1 MYLITFLESSHI
13 QSNQPRTGLLD
24 GDTSEVVDLSQTV
37 PGLPKSIIELV
48 TLGESVFPVMRQAL
62 QSGMGRLPLSAVK
75 LLAPIPKP
83 VRNILCVGKNYPE
96 HVKEVQSVVASA
108 SDNKGVAPK
117 QPIIFTKATS
127 SVIGPG
133 DNIPAWLD
141 DTASVDYEGELAVVI
156 GPGGRGIT
164 RDKAMQHIYGYTIVN
179 DVTSRR
185 IQKQHQQWFLGKSLD
200 GFCPMGPCLATRD
213 EIADVSAL
221 RVQTHVNGELR
232 QDGYVRE
239 MIFDI
244 STLIETLSKC
254 MTLETGDIIATG
266 TPAGVGMGFKP
277 PKFLNKGD
285 RVSVT
290 IEPIGTLE
298 NGVE

>member
-1 MYLITFLESSHI
+1 MRLITFIETDDNK
-13 QSNQPRTGLLD
+13 SNQLRTGLLD
-24 GDTSEVVDLSQTV
+24 QGAGEVVDLSQAV
-37 PGLPKSIIELV
+37 PGLPKNMLEIV
-48 TLGESVFPVMRQAL
+48 ALGESVFPAMQQAL
-62 QSGMGRLPLSAVK
+62 QSGAGRLPLAAVK
-75 LLAPIPKP
+75 LMAPIPKP

-108 SDNKGVAPK
+108 SDSKGMVPE

-156 GPGGRGIT
+156 GPGGRGIG
-164 RDKAMQHIYGYTIVN
+164 RDKAMKHIYGYTIVN

-185 IQKQHQQWFLGKSLD
+185 LQKQHQQWFLGKSLD
-200 GFCPMGPCLATRD
+200 GFCPMGPSLVTRD

-244 STLIETLSKC
+244 PALIETLSRC
-254 MTLETGDIIATG
+254 MTLEAGDIIATG

-285 RVSVT
+285 RVSIT